1 MAAFYRI
8 GLIFVT
14 VIAFVCSLLG
24 FLGKDIIL
32 DTTYTNASEEDRK
45 KMNKKAYRLQGATIF
60 LSISLMTLCSFL
72 RMVTHVVWFTYFAY
86 IIAVIGIVYAI
97 ISHYS
102 LKKQAQK
109 PAA

>member
-1 MAAFYRI
+1 MAVFYRI

-24 FLGKDIIL
+24 FFGKDIIL
-32 DTTYTNASEEDRK
+32 DNAYIKASEEDRK

-60 LSISLMTLCSFL
+60 LSISLMTLCSLL
-72 RMVTHVVWFTYFAY
+72 RMVTHVVLFTYFAY

-102 LKKQAQK
+102 LKKQAPK
-109 PAA
+109 PTA